1 MKFNGQVV
9 TAQVTDHNGKEVFAQ
24 YEGVTLAIDRL
35 ELPTLPE
42 IGSQL
47 KGLAYENKHGQ
58 ARLTTKL
65 PKVGR
70 DHYAFAPVVEVR
82 RDLGVFVDIG
92 LPDKDIVVSEDQLPE
107 LSRLWPQRGDRLM
120 IALTIDKKDRL
131 WGNLADETI
140 IRAVANRAKPDQMN
154 ADVTATAY
162 RLKMAGTRV
171 LTDDFYLGFI
181 HPSERDVEPRLGQ
194 VLHAR
199 VIGVSDQGELNL
211 SLKPRAYQAIGDDAA
226 MILAVLQ
233 HDPAGKIAY
242 PDKSDPAVIKQVFGI
257 SKGAFKRALGHL
269 LKAGLI
275 KEEAGYT
282 VLLDSNSQPSQEA

>member
-1 MKFNGQVV
+1 
-9 TAQVTDHNGKEVFAQ
+9 
-24 YEGVTLAIDRL
+24 
-35 ELPTLPE
+35 
-42 IGSQL
+42 
-47 KGLAYENKHGQ
+47 
-58 ARLTTKL
+58 KL

-242 PDKSDPAVIKQVFGI
+242 TDKSDPAVIKQVFGI